1 MGSGDE
7 GEGGGD
13 WERERETWELGKC
26 RGYPRAVYLTLGA
39 FFVLFGF
46 VCE

>member
-7 GEGGGD
+7 GGN
-13 WERERETWELGKC
+13 WESERETWELGKC

-39 FFVLFGF
+39 FFILL
-46 VCE
+46 CASEML